1 MWSELNSYK
10 CTLPLKLVFL
20 ISFNSVVQLRPLNYY
35 FDLYNYKIYFHEMNL
50 EIKWQKL
57 QFCIWWWYTMQYK
70 LNAMKY
76 HILYN
81 KKLSTHFHKHFF
93 QQILRGRLLLV
104 LLLEQKNNLCG
115 KFKFVP
121 IITNHLRF
129 IMKILWML
137 HFFACYGY
145 TKWTPSLFFSL
156 LKFFNFVSQKKKNQF
171 FFFIRSFQGYQIN

>member
-1 MWSELNSYK
+1 
-10 CTLPLKLVFL
+10 
-20 ISFNSVVQLRPLNYY
+20 
-35 FDLYNYKIYFHEMNL
+35 
-50 EIKWQKL
+50 
-57 QFCIWWWYTMQYK
+57 MQYK

-145 TKWTPSLFFSL
+145 TK
-156 LKFFNFVSQKKKNQF
+156 
-171 FFFIRSFQGYQIN
+171 